1 MYIYWIMY
9 MGISN
14 GVMNME
20 SEVGMVLGKF
30 STSMIVDVCA
40 PSASVDTC
48 SVAVNILCVC

>member
-1 MYIYWIMY
+1 MH
-9 MGISN
+9 MGILDG
-14 GVMNME
+14 GVNTE
-20 SEVGMVLGKF
+20 SVVGVVLGES